1 MSDAISLPVDGRP
14 RRLTSRGINAREK
27 ILDATIKCIVRSGFT
42 ATTIEHVMAEAGLS
56 RGSVLHQFPNRV
68 ALMVA
73 TAERAMRRVMDA
85 AGEMA
90 AAIEDPFERL
100 SDYARISWETHA
112 APEGLALTDILLAAR
127 WDAELIAGLQPVAS
141 QVEQEIHDEFIKLA
155 SDAGFEDA
163 EALVPHGWL
172 LIASVRGLII
182 EHSLGYERP
191 MILAAIDRMMERHRR
206 FCANLAARNREGN
219 KNSQI

>member
-1 MSDAISLPVDGRP
+1 MADAPSFSVDSRA
-14 RRLTSRGINAREK
+14 RRLTQRGVDAREK
-27 ILDATIKCIVRSGFT
+27 ILDATIKCIVRSGVT
-42 ATTIEHVMAEAGLS
+42 ATTIEHVMAEAQLS

-73 TAERAMRRVMDA
+73 TAERAMRRVMDS
-85 AGEMA
+85 AGVMA
-90 AAIEDPFERL
+90 AEIEDPFERL
-100 SDYARISWETHA
+100 SDYARISWETHS

-155 SDAGFEDA
+155 SEAGFDDA
-163 EALVPHGWL
+163 EVLVPHGWL

-191 MILAAIDRMMERHRR
+191 MIIAAIDRMMERHRR
-206 FCANLAARNREGN
+206 FCINLAARDREEN

>member
-1 MSDAISLPVDGRP
+1 MNNNLSLPVDSRA
-14 RRLTSRGINAREK
+14 RRLTARGAEARER
-27 ILDATIKCIVRSGFT
+27 ILDATIRCIVRSGFT

-68 ALMVA
+68 ALMIA
-73 TAERAMRRVMDA
+73 TAERAMRRVMDSA
-85 AGEMA
+85 RVMA
-90 AAIEDPFERL
+90 EAIEDPFERL
-100 SDYARISWETHA
+100 SDYGRISWESHS

-155 SDAGFEDA
+155 SEAGFDDA

-191 MILAAIDRMMERHRR
+191 MIVAAIDRMMERHRR
-206 FCANLAARNREGN
+206 FCVNLAARNRDGGQ
-219 KNSQI
+219 K

>member
-1 MSDAISLPVDGRP
+1 MTDAISLPVDSRA
-14 RRLTSRGINAREK
+14 RRLTRRGADAREK

-68 ALMVA
+68 TLMVA
-73 TAERAMRRVMDA
+73 TAERAMRRVMNSA
-85 AGEMA
+85 RGMA
-90 AAIEDPFERL
+90 EAIEDPFERVA
-100 SDYARISWETHA
+100 DYARISWETHA
-112 APEGLALTDILLAAR
+112 QPEGLALTDILLAAR
-127 WDAELIAGLQPVAS
+127 WDPELTAGLQPVAA
-141 QVEQEIHDEFIKLA
+141 QVEQDIHDEFIKLA
-155 SDAGFEDA
+155 TDAGFADA

-182 EHSLGYERP
+182 EHSINPSRP

-206 FCANLAARNREGN
+206 FCDNFAAKDAEAR
-219 KNSQI
+219 KNGQI

>member
-1 MSDAISLPVDGRP
+1 MDNAVTLPVDARA
-14 RRLTSRGINAREK
+14 RRLTRRGADTRER
-27 ILDATIKCIVRSGFT
+27 ILDATIKCIVRAGFT

-85 AGEMA
+85 ARVMA
-90 AAIEDPFERL
+90 EEIDDPFERL
-100 SDYARISWETHA
+100 SDYARISWETHS

-127 WDAELIAGLQPVAS
+127 WDPELIAGLQPVAG

-155 SDAGFEDA
+155 SEAGFADA

-182 EHSLGYERP
+182 EHSINQSRP

-206 FCANLAARNREGN
+206 FCANLAARSGLPE
-219 KNSQI
+219 KNGHN

>member
-1 MSDAISLPVDGRP
+1 MTDALSLPLDGRA
-14 RRLTSRGINAREK
+14 RRLTRRGVDAREK
-27 ILDATIKCIVRSGFT
+27 ILDATIKCIVRAGFT

-56 RGSVLHQFPNRV
+56 RGSVLHQFPNRI

-73 TAERAMRRVMDA
+73 AAERAMRRVMDSA
-85 AGEMA
+85 RMMA
-90 AAIEDPFERL
+90 EAIDDPFERL
-100 SDYARISWETHA
+100 SDYARISWETHSQ
-112 APEGLALTDILLAAR
+112 PEGLALTDILLAAR
-127 WDAELIAGLQPVAS
+127 WDSELIAGLQPVAS

-155 SDAGFEDA
+155 SEAGFDDA

-191 MILAAIDRMMERHRR
+191 MIVAAIDRMMERHRR
-206 FCANLAARNREGN
+206 FCVNLAARNRDGGQ
-219 KNSQI
+219 K